1 MSPSPIKLTAVPTRD
16 VDRVLPLKDIQI
28 AEADKA
34 YLVCI
39 IWQIVNTSSLI
50 SKSPTSLTLS

>member
-1 MSPSPIKLTAVPTRD
+1 MSPSPTKLTAVPTRD

-39 IWQIVNTSSLI
+39 IWQIRRS
-50 SKSPTSLTLS
+50 